1 MVNIFQ
7 PIRAAMCQR
16 SKSQYMLFFFFN
28 VVRLVFKNVFTIVL
42 LFTTPCGGCKLA
54 WSKCDQNSFFFFLE
68 KVGSFSFHNFFFFQF
83 LKALVLKYVQS
94 NLKVLILTTLTRC
107 YLIWTVIT
115 AGDWLIDDC
124 VRAPHHKWSI
134 ASWIPILPSRFL
146 DKSTLYQC
154 ARFYYYVMPFNIVR
168 L

>member
-1 MVNIFQ
+1 
-7 PIRAAMCQR
+7 MCQR
-16 SKSQYMLFFFFN
+16 SKSQYMLLFFFN
-28 VVRLVFKNVFTIVL
+28 VVRLMWSDWFLKMSLLLYCYLLLPVEDVNLHEVNVTRI
-42 LFTTPCGGCKLA
+42 P
-54 WSKCDQNSFFFFLE
+54 SFFFFLE
-68 KVGSFSFHNFFFFQF
+68 KVGSFSFHNFFFFF
-83 LKALVLKYVQS
+83 SVFEGFGIEIYVQS